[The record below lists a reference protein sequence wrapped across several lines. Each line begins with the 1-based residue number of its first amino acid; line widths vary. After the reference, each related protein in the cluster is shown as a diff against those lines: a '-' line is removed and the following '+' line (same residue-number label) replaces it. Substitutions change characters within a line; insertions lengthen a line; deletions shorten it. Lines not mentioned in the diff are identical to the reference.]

1 MLRFPPAHFANGKAV
16 LVESSSSDSATI
28 SSVVTLTNLCK
39 ASLNGTSIAR
49 LVLFMARPHGGG
61 SQQRVVVAV
70 PKRARRG
77 TREKPFWIVIIDLSS
92 SSSSLWRRSAA
103 GRGFSEQAFGYG
115 ETLSA
120 THPNRRE
127 MLSTS
132 TNSMRRNSAAWSRT
146 ERTAPG
152 MPFAVIHE

>member
-1 MLRFPPAHFANGKAV
+1 MLRFLPAHFANGKAV
-16 LVESSSSDSATI
+16 LVESSSSNSATI

-61 SQQRVVVAV
+61 SQQRVVVAA

-77 TREKPFWIVIIDLSS
+77 TREKPFGIVIIDLS

-115 ETLSA
+115 ETLSV

-132 TNSMRRNSAAWSRT
+132 TSADNSFVLETGVPIAW
-146 ERTAPG
+146 AN
-152 MPFAVIHE
+152 A